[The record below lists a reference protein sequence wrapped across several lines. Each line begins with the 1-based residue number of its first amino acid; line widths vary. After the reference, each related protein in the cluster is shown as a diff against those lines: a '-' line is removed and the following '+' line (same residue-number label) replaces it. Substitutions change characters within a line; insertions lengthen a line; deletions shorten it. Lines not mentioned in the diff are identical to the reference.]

1 MKSGQR
7 EVSSNLS
14 SLLGVKFRCI
24 FDRRKWQGCSKHST
38 KTNHFPSRLL
48 PRTLLTTKLALIQLH
63 QAHHLNSQSPIERLI
78 NNVIPSFS
86 MHHSTR
92 SSRTHLGARLP
103 LLALWSS
110 PPRAALPARHRA
122 AVINIVILTAVQTG
136 PEGHWCILLCTQ
148 WKMSLQRSRK

>member
-1 MKSGQR
+1 MTRLQQAQHKDQPFPIEAASKNIADHKTGINSA
-7 EVSSNLS
+7 SSS
-14 SLLGVKFRCI
+14 PSP
-24 FDRRKWQGCSKHST
+24 Q
-38 KTNHFPSRLL
+38 FP
-48 PRTLLTTKLALIQLH
+48 
-63 QAHHLNSQSPIERLI
+63 QSPIERLI